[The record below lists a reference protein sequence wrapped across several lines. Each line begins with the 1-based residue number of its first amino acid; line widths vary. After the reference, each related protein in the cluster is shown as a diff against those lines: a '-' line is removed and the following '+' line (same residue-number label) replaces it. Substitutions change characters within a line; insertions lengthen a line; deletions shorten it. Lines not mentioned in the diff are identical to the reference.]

1 MCDALWRIHLPTCMG
16 DFGGDCV
23 KASKFVLLLS
33 TESKVTTERESA
45 KMSIILMPAEA
56 VVGSKV

>member
-1 MCDALWRIHLPTCMG
+1 MG